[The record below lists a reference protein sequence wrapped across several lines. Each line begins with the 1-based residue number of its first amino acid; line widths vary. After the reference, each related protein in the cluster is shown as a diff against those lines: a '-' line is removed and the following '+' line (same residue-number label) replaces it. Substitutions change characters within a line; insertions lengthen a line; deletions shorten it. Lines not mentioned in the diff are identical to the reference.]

1 MNFRKLD
8 THPTALVGMAVTRR
22 ALANAEA
29 AELEG
34 EYGPELARINPVI
47 AEAVRAA
54 AEADFWG
61 HQAALFASALLAN
74 REGTDWEMVEQ
85 SLNWLVAQAIERQ
98 DTATERAEV
107 FGDSYAADIAN
118 LSPEIRKALRAM
130 AEAESWDHAV
140 VLIAQALAK
149 RRGEVYDRDNPIEDE
164 GSAQNG

>member
-29 AELEG
+29 AGLEEKHG
-34 EYGPELARINPVI
+34 AELARINPVI
-47 AEAVRAA
+47 SEAVRAG

-61 HQAALFASALLAN
+61 HQAALFASALAAN

-85 SLNWLVAQAIERQ
+85 SLNWLVAQAVEKQ
-98 DTATERAEV
+98 DTATERAEM
-107 FGDSYAADIAN
+107 FWDSYAAEIAS
-118 LSPEIRKALRAM
+118 LSPEVRKTLRAM
-130 AEAESWDHAV
+130 AEAEFWDHAV

-149 RRGEVYDRDNPIEDE
+149 RRGEFYDRDNRSEDD
-164 GSAQNG
+164 GGGRNG